1 MDASLDTPLAPQ
13 ESKKERLGVGPMVAI
28 ALLILVFAA
37 GGVYF
42 FVREKALLNT
52 PPVQETINA

>member
-1 MDASLDTPLAPQ
+1 
-13 ESKKERLGVGPMVAI
+13 MVAI